1 MGRTVDYGGRGPR
14 LRRKVAARKG
24 TAVPVGRHGNQGK
37 KGKKGINKYQRAE
50 IEKQLRF
57 TLVTV
62 SINRKAGSGIESIEC
77 TQFHSSEMMM
87 MMMAL
92 DLQGTSLN
100 SDLARLSPAV
110 A

>member
-37 KGKKGINKYQRAE
+37 KGKRNKYQRAE
-50 IEKQLRF
+50 IEKQLRL
-57 TLVTV
+57 TLVTGSV
-62 SINRKAGSGIESIEC
+62 NRKAGSEIESIEC
-77 TQFHSSEMMM
+77 TQFHSSEMMMM